1 MVIKNYIEKEK
12 YYDSVFLMRLAAA
25 LSSNKGINN
34 ISVGMGTPLNKDTMQ
49 ELGLLLDEGRA
60 ATPNDLIIAVS
71 AETRQA
77 SDEAHIAFLKMLTAQ
92 NSAKGGKK
100 YRTLEMMSR
109 TVKDRNL
116 AVISLAGQY
125 AAAEA
130 EKALNMGMDVFMFSD
145 NVPIEQEVRLKTL
158 AREKGLLMMGPDC
171 GLSFIN
177 GVAIGLC
184 SKVRRGNIGI
194 AAACGSGMQEV
205 MNIIHRE
212 GYGVSHAIGVGG
224 RDLCEQVDGITMR
237 QSIEILENDPETAVI
252 VLISKPPATEVAR
265 KIFEMVRKCKKPVVA
280 QFIHCDASLAEAAG
294 AIPSDSFETTAKTAI
309 ALSNGEV
316 YVPEEEESRF
326 ERLAPMAQ
334 TEASRMA
341 PAQKYLR
348 GLYCGGS
355 LAEETLIISERILGP
370 LYGNIAF
377 TKEYMLED
385 PFVSKGDCMV
395 DIGAET
401 FTLGK
406 PHAAIDPAPRIKRFI
421 REAEDPET
429 AVILMDFLLGYSLC
443 EDPAGLMVPAIR
455 EGIGLARKEGRHLCV
470 IASICGSDMDPQGL
484 YDQIAKLRKAGVIV
498 MDNNGE
504 ASRLAAAV
512 IQKRREMLANG

>member
-1 MVIKNYIEKEK
+1 MVIRNYVEKEK
-12 YYDSVFLMRLAAA
+12 YYDSLFLMNLSAA
-25 LSSNKGINN
+25 LSGIDGINN
-34 ISVGMGTPLNKDTMQ
+34 ISVGMGTPLNKDTIQ

-60 ATPNDLIIAVS
+60 ATSNDLIIAIS
-71 AETRQA
+71 ATAQKTA
-77 SDEAHIAFLKMLTAQ
+77 DDAYAAFLKMLGAQ
-92 NSAKGGKK
+92 SSTKGDKE
-100 YRTLEMMSR
+100 YRTLDMMAR

-145 NVPIEQEVRLKTL
+145 NVPIEQEIRLKTL

-177 GVAIGLC
+177 GIAIGLC

-205 MNIIHRE
+205 MNMIHRE

-224 RDLCEQVDGITMR
+224 RDLSEQVGGITML
-237 QSIEILENDPETAVI
+237 QSIDILENDPDTTVI
-252 VLISKPPATEVAR
+252 VLISKPPAKEVAK
-265 KIFEMVRKCKKPVVA
+265 KILKKVGQCTKPVVT
-280 QFIHCDASLAEAAG
+280 QFIHCDASLAKAG
-294 AIPSDSFETTAKTAI
+294 CAIPSDSFETTAKTAI
-309 ALSNGEV
+309 ALSQNET
-316 YVPEEEESRF
+316 YVPEKEEVRF
-326 ERLAPMAQ
+326 ERLALLAEK
-334 TEASRMA
+334 EALQMA
-341 PAQKYLR
+341 PCQRYLR

-355 LAEETLIISERILGP
+355 MAEEALIFVERVLGP

-377 TKEYMLED
+377 TKAYMLKD
-385 PFVSKGDCMV
+385 PHKSQSDCVV

-406 PHAAIDPAPRIKRFI
+406 PHVAIDPAPRIRRFLQ
-421 REAEDPET
+421 EAKDPET

-443 EDPAGLMVPAIR
+443 DDPAGLMVPAIR
-455 EGIGLARKEGRHLCV
+455 EGIAAAREEGRHLCV
-470 IASICGSDMDPQGL
+470 IASICGSDLDPQGFESQL
-484 YDQIAKLRKAGVIV
+484 HKLLEAGVIV
-498 MDNNGE
+498 MDNNGQ
-504 ASRLAAAV
+504 ASRLAAAI
-512 IQKRREMLANG
+512 IQKRREMLADD